1 MSDFSI
7 KSLNCLNKKVIN
19 LLRKNQQLEQLIR
32 IELVKDILRK
42 VKLDKNVEEILMNKF
57 RKNLKLEDDE
67 DFKKWL
73 SENPFDLED
82 VKDTAFYKRR
92 FNIFCQENFAHK
104 IDSRFLDRK
113 KDLDM
118 VVYSL
123 MRISDLFKAKEL
135 FYRASEEEEDFGAL
149 AAIHSEGMEKKTR
162 GIVGPI
168 FLEKSHPALTK
179 LLRSSKPGQIQAPI
193 PIEKHF
199 VIIRVESLDAAK
211 LDDNMRENMVEEL
224 FNEWINSQVDELS
237 SKLLE
242 HYN

>member
-92 FNIFCQENFAHK
+92 FNIFL
-104 IDSRFLDRK
+104 SRKF
-113 KDLDM
+113 
-118 VVYSL
+118 
-123 MRISDLFKAKEL
+123 
-135 FYRASEEEEDFGAL
+135 
-149 AAIHSEGMEKKTR
+149 
-162 GIVGPI
+162 
-168 FLEKSHPALTK
+168 
-179 LLRSSKPGQIQAPI
+179 RS
-193 PIEKHF
+193 
-199 VIIRVESLDAAK
+199 
-211 LDDNMRENMVEEL
+211 
-224 FNEWINSQVDELS
+224 
-237 SKLLE
+237 
-242 HYN
+242 